1 MTSVSYD
8 YDSRGH
14 GYAEMRRPD
23 PRIAAVIHR
32 ELGDATRVLNVGA
45 GTGSY
50 EPTDRQVVAVE
61 PSSTMRAQ
69 RPVGLPPAIEA
80 TAEHLPFDDASMDAS
95 MAVLTVHHWT
105 SPAAGL
111 QEMRRVT
118 RGPIVV
124 MTIDPDVFARFWAV
138 DYAPSLALSEGGR
151 FDLTALCN
159 ALGGRIRVVE
169 VPIPFDCSDGFV
181 EAYYGRPER
190 MLEPEVRAAQ
200 SAWGFIEKPEVDAFV
215 ATLSE
220 DLQSGDWDREYG
232 HLRSRETYDGSIRLV
247 VSDPL

>member
-1 MTSVSYD
+1 MASTTYD
-8 YDSRGH
+8 YDARGH

-32 ELGDATRVLNVGA
+32 ELGDARRVLNVGA
-45 GTGSY
+45 GAGSY

-69 RPVGLPPAIEA
+69 RPAHLPPAIEA
-80 TAEHLPFDDASMDAS
+80 TAEFLPFDDDSMDAS

-124 MTIDPDVFARFWAV
+124 MTIDPDVFSRFWAV
-138 DYAPSLALSEGGR
+138 DYAPALALSEGGR
-151 FDLTALCN
+151 FDLSTLRH
-159 ALGGRIRVVE
+159 ALGGRTRVVD
-169 VPIPFDCSDGFV
+169 VPIPFDCSDGFI

-200 SAWGFIEKPEVDAFV
+200 SAWGFIARPEIDAFV
-215 ATLSE
+215 ATLSD
-220 DLQSGDWDREYG
+220 DLESGEWDRRNG
-232 HLRSRETYDGSIRLV
+232 HLRSRETYDGSLRLV
-247 VSDPL
+247 VSDPT